1 MSSER
6 VAPPRKRIAF
16 LFRYGFK
23 DHAELHQIIPEIVE
37 TLGRD
42 SDVLYA
48 GPNAR
53 RIPDDCRF
61 AGVRYLHVPF
71 TVNRASPLDKLLK
84 TGLWYLY
91 LPFLALYLRFWRA
104 DLVWIDES
112 IPLAGLIVEILSGRR
127 TALTVA
133 DFFMEVYREKY
144 PWLAPL
150 SATALWL
157 DKCAWRRAVCIIT
170 RAESTKQ
177 YLIAQGVSPSNV
189 HVLRDAFKLDV
200 FKPARNEELRR
211 QYGFGPDDV
220 VLCHHGIL
228 HPNKGIDRA
237 LTWLAPVLREDPRLK
252 FLVIGGGG
260 ELPGLKALAERE
272 NLRQQVVFTGWL
284 PNSREVA
291 AHLNSADIG
300 LVMRVGQFTDH
311 FHVTGTLIHCL
322 MCGLPVLAV
331 RLKGI
336 SEVVTEG
343 TEGCLFDPDSRE
355 EFLDKLSQL
364 RSRAAMRTQ
373 MGEAGRRRAVAEF
386 DPRSITE
393 NTVKTLRSF
402 LG

>member
-1 MSSER
+1 MSPGQIASSK
-6 VAPPRKRIAF
+6 KRIAF

-37 TLGRD
+37 RLGRE
-42 SDVLYA
+42 SDVLYV

-53 RIPDDCRF
+53 RIPDECRF
-61 AGVRYLHVPF
+61 PGVRYLGVPF
-71 TVNRASPLDKLLK
+71 TVNRASPLDKLVK
-84 TGLWYLY
+84 TGLWYLF

-112 IPLAGLIVEILSGRR
+112 IPLAGLIVELLSGRP

-150 SATALWL
+150 SAAALWL
-157 DKCAWRRAVCIIT
+157 DQCAWRRAVCIVT
-170 RAESTKQ
+170 RAESTKE
-177 YLIAQGVSPSNV
+177 YLVSQGVNPSNV
-189 HVLRDAFKLDV
+189 FVLRDAFKLDV
-200 FKPARNEELRR
+200 FKPERNEELRR
-211 QYGFGPDDV
+211 RYGFEPEDV
-220 VLCHHGIL
+220 VICHHGIM
-228 HPNKGIDRA
+228 HPNKGIGRV
-237 LTWLAPVLREDPRLK
+237 LEWLAPVLRDDPRLK
-252 FLVIGGGG
+252 FLVVGGGG
-260 ELPGLKALAERE
+260 ELPRLKAVVEQA
-272 NLRQQVVFTGWL
+272 NLQRQVIFTGWL

-291 AHLNSADIG
+291 AHLNSGDIG

-322 MCGLPVLAV
+322 MCGLPVLAA

-336 SEVVTEG
+336 SEIVTEG
-343 TEGCLFDPDSRE
+343 TEGCLFDPGNKD
-355 EFLDKLSQL
+355 EFLGKLARLKADPAL
-364 RSRAAMRTQ
+364 RAR

-386 DPRSITE
+386 DPAIITE

-402 LG
+402 LR